1 MHHTSAELSHL
12 DPFTDLRAARLLE
25 RFDAQA
31 AKANEP
37 KNGWMRIS
45 TAPQDGTAIL
55 VWARWKNAPAGPA
68 IVEWVKRRKE
78 WKRLGETRSVA
89 SGIVTHW
96 MPLPQGPSA

>member
-12 DPFTDLRAARLLE
+12 DPLTDIRAARLLE
-25 RFDAQA
+25 SLDAQTRA
-31 AKANEP
+31 AQPAH
-37 KNGWMRIS
+37 GWMPIS
-45 TAPQDGTAIL
+45 TAPLDGTAIL

-78 WKRLGETRSVA
+78 WKRVGETRSVA

-96 MPLPQGPSA
+96 MPLPLGPSA

>member
-12 DPFTDLRAARLLE
+12 DPLTDLRAARLLE

-37 KNGWMRIS
+37 KNGWMPIS

-55 VWARWKNAPAGPA
+55 VWACWKNAPAGPA
-68 IVEWVKRRKE
+68 IVEWVARRKE
-78 WKRLGETRSVA
+78 FKRVGVRLIAE
-89 SGIVTHW
+89 GIITHW
-96 MPLPQGPSA
+96 MALPSGPSA